1 MYQHKMRM
9 KLNLIVPA
17 SKFLTCKGYFFEIN
31 YAYIMHE
38 ANKSYSVACIIN
50 IQDVLFQLF
59 KFL

>member
-1 MYQHKMRM
+1 MKM
-9 KLNLIVPA
+9 KQSLVVPT
-17 SKFLTCKGYFFEIN
+17 SKFLTCKGYFSEIN

-50 IQDVLFQLF
+50 ILDILFQLF